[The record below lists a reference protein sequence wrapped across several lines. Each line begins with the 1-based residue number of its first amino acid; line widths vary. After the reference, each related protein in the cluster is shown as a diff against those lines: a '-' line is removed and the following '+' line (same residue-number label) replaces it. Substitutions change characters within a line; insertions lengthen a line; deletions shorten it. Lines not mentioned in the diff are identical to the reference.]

1 MNKIVAGILEG
12 IRKMLCFMQ
21 EYMLI
26 IIQWKVK
33 VFKTQL
39 KKWKRFRAQ
48 KELDQT
54 YARLGAEIFSLNKGG
69 QKDWKNLPLVEEK
82 LNLVEAAEARL
93 FTVDDE
99 IEEINNRYEERKE
112 ELRAKY
118 QMKRMP
124 SAVSDSD

>member
-1 MNKIVAGILEG
+1 MNKIVAGTLEA
-12 IRKMLCFMQ
+12 IRKMLYFML
-21 EYMLI
+21 EYILI
-26 IIQWKVK
+26 IIQWKLK

-48 KELDQT
+48 KELDQA
-54 YARLGAEIFSLNKGG
+54 YARLGAEIFSLNKRG

-82 LNLVEAAEARL
+82 LDMVQAAEARL
-93 FTVDDE
+93 FAVDDE
-99 IEEINNRYEERKE
+99 IEEINNRYEKRKE
-112 ELRAKY
+112 EIRAKY